1 MFRSGGTEKAQPP
14 FLMERLL
21 SKLLNLNF
29 YFMKKEKEKLFR
41 ALPLAVGLLLVGGN
55 AMAVPVSAPVEY
67 SVNQQT
73 SQVTGVVNDANG
85 DPLIGVNVVEKGN
98 THNGAITDMDGKF
111 VLNVSPNATLVF
123 SYIGYKPVEVPVNG
137 QRNITVTLHEDSE
150 ALDEVVV
157 IGYGAVR
164 KADLAGSVAV
174 MDNKQFKD
182 QPVTRIEDALQG
194 RVSGISVTS
203 SGVPGGD
210 LKIRVRGASSINK
223 SNDPL
228 YVVDGIVRESGLEG
242 INPEDIQSMQILK
255 DASSTA
261 IYGSRGANGV
271 VLVTTKTGKAGQ
283 TQVVFDASVG
293 FSNAYH
299 IPEMM
304 GTKEYAQAL
313 VDYKGA
319 DRDAL
324 TGYLDGSN
332 PGIDWMD
339 VLLRTGVTQNYK
351 VAISKGN
358 EDTQFY
364 VSGNYLNTKG
374 VITDTDFTR
383 YSVKANVHSKLYKW
397 LELTA
402 DVNLSQSNGSGAG
415 FNQNQENPIW
425 VGLNY
430 SPTMEMYNDKGSY
443 NTDPYNNIQNNPY
456 GMLHENQNDRK
467 RNVVSGHVDLKFNI
481 LKGLTFT
488 TTNGIDYSDHKGY
501 SFSSTRVQTQNG
513 MGNTNTYNMVL
524 QTTNN
529 LTYMGSWNKH
539 SLTATAVWEATSSET
554 RYMEI
559 TGKNLSAEQVGY
571 WDVKNAKTRDASNSY
586 SNWNLLSGVARVM
599 YNYAD
604 KYMLTGTFRADGS
617 SRFTN
622 QKWGYFPS
630 IAAAWTVTKEEFMK
644 DVKALSDLKIRASYG
659 IIGNQDIDP
668 YSTLGLMTST
678 SFNFGTGTTYTG
690 YWANGLATP
699 DLTWEKVKQF
709 DLGIDLGFFKNR
721 LTVSVDYFDKR
732 TSDALLKRTA
742 PNYVGGTSYWV
753 NAGEVSNKGIDL
765 TITGRIIQNDN
776 LQWTSSLNGSY
787 LKNKVTKLTAEE
799 PVIYGASP
807 SPGTVDPATIV
818 KEGEAIG
825 TFYGYKWAGLTKND
839 KGEFVDSYYTKDG
852 QITTN
857 PSGEDKMVLGC
868 ANPDFTLGWNNT
880 ITYKNWDFNVFF
892 NAAFGA
898 QRLNLVDFA
907 MNSMVGASMFVT
919 AKDHFDNVGKT
930 MPTPGATNSNYGNSS
945 KWLENADY
953 LRCENISIA
962 YTLPRKVTKFADI
975 RFSLS
980 AQNLF
985 TITGYKG
992 IDPAGAS
999 FSANSVDVDNG
1010 MDMGAYPNP
1019 RTITLGVRMNF

>member
-1 MFRSGGTEKAQPP
+1 
-14 FLMERLL
+14 
-21 SKLLNLNF
+21 
-29 YFMKKEKEKLFR
+29 MKKGKRKILR
-41 ALPLAVGLLLVGGN
+41 MMPLAMGLLCAGGPVL
-55 AMAVPVSAPVEY
+55 AVPALSSYEY
-67 SVNQQT
+67 AVNQQT
-73 SQVTGVVNDANG
+73 GQVTGIVKDANG
-85 DPLIGVNVVEKGN
+85 EPLIGVNVVEKGN
-98 THNGAITDMDGKF
+98 VQNGSITDLDGRFK
-111 VLNVSPNATLVF
+111 LNVGPNAVLVC
-123 SYIGYKPVEVPVNG
+123 SYIGYKTVEVPVNG
-137 QRNITVTLHEDSE
+137 QKSLTVTLREDSE

-157 IGYGAVR
+157 IGYGTVR

-228 YVVDGIVRESGLEG
+228 YVVDGIVRESGLDG
-242 INPEDIQSMQILK
+242 ISPEDIQSMQILK

-299 IPEMM
+299 IPEVM

-313 VDYKGA
+313 IDYKGV
-319 DRDAL
+319 DGSTM
-324 TGYLDGSN
+324 TGYLDGTN

-364 VSGNYLNTKG
+364 VSGNYMNTKG

-415 FNQNQENPIW
+415 FNQSQENPIW

-430 SPTMEMYNDKGSY
+430 SPTMEMYNDNGDY

-456 GMLHENQNDRK
+456 GILHENQNDRK
-467 RNVVSGHVDLKFNI
+467 RSVVSGHVDLKFNI

-488 TTNGIDYSDHKGY
+488 TTNGIDYSDWKGY
-501 SFSSTRVQTQNG
+501 TFSSTRVQTQNG
-513 MGNTNTYNMVL
+513 MGNTDTYNMVL
-524 QTTNN
+524 QSTNN
-529 LTYMGSWNKH
+529 FTYTGNWNKH
-539 SLTATAVWEATSSET
+539 SLTATAVWEATKSET

-571 WDVKNAKTRDASNSY
+571 WDVKNAKTRDAGNSY

-630 IAAAWTVTKEEFMK
+630 IAAAWTVTKEDFMK
-644 DVKALSDLKIRASYG
+644 DVKAVSDLKIRASYG

-678 SFNFGTGTTYTG
+678 AFNFGTGTTYTG

-709 DLGIDLGFFKNR
+709 DLGIDLGFFSNR
-721 LTVSVDYFDKR
+721 LTLSVDYFDKR

-742 PNYVGGTSYWV
+742 PNYVGGTTYWV
-753 NAGEVSNKGIDL
+753 NAGEVSNKGVDL

-776 LQWTSSLNGSY
+776 LQWTSSINGSY
-787 LKNKVTKLTAEE
+787 LKNEVTKLTAEE
-799 PVIYGASP
+799 PVIYGVSP
-807 SPGTVDPATIV
+807 SPGTVDPATII

-825 TFYGYKWAGLTKND
+825 TFYGYKWAGIMKND
-839 KGEFVDSYYTKDG
+839 NGDFVDSYYTKDG
-852 QITTN
+852 KITTD

-868 ANPDFTLGWNNT
+868 SNPDFTLGWNNT
-880 ITYKNWDFNVFF
+880 ISYKNWDFNVFF

-919 AKDHFDNVGKT
+919 AKDYFTNVGNT
-930 MPTPGATNSNYGNSS
+930 MPTPGVTNKNYGNSS

-975 RFSLS
+975 RISLS

-999 FSANSVDVDNG
+999 FSANSVDIDNG

-1019 RTITLGVRMNF
+1019 RTVTVGVRMNF

>member
-1 MFRSGGTEKAQPP
+1 
-14 FLMERLL
+14 
-21 SKLLNLNF
+21 
-29 YFMKKEKEKLFR
+29 MKKGKRKILR
-41 ALPLAVGLLLVGGN
+41 MMPLAMGLLCAGGPVL
-55 AMAVPVSAPVEY
+55 AVPALSSYEY
-67 SVNQQT
+67 AVNQQT
-73 SQVTGVVNDANG
+73 GQVTGIVKDANG
-85 DPLIGVNVVEKGN
+85 EPLIGVNVVEKGN
-98 THNGAITDMDGKF
+98 VQNGSITDLDGRFK
-111 VLNVSPNATLVF
+111 LNVGPNAVLVC
-123 SYIGYKPVEVPVNG
+123 SYIGYKTVEVPVNG
-137 QRNITVTLHEDSE
+137 QKSLTVTLREDSE

-157 IGYGAVR
+157 IGYGTVR

-228 YVVDGIVRESGLEG
+228 YVVDGIVRESGLDG
-242 INPEDIQSMQILK
+242 ISPEDIQSMQILK

-299 IPEMM
+299 IPEVM

-313 VDYKGA
+313 IDYKGV
-319 DRDAL
+319 DGSTM
-324 TGYLDGSN
+324 TGYLDGTN

-364 VSGNYLNTKG
+364 VSGNYMNTKG

-415 FNQNQENPIW
+415 FNQSQENPIW

-430 SPTMEMYNDKGSY
+430 SPTMEMYNDNGDY

-456 GMLHENQNDRK
+456 GILHENQNDRK
-467 RNVVSGHVDLKFNI
+467 RSVVSGHVDLKFNI

-488 TTNGIDYSDHKGY
+488 TTNGIDYSDWKGY
-501 SFSSTRVQTQNG
+501 TFSSTRVQTQNG
-513 MGNTNTYNMVL
+513 MGNTDTYNMVL
-524 QTTNN
+524 QSTNN
-529 LTYMGSWNKH
+529 FTYTGNWNKH
-539 SLTATAVWEATSSET
+539 SLTATAVWEATKSET

-571 WDVKNAKTRDASNSY
+571 WDVKNAKTRDAGNSY
-586 SNWNLLSGVARVM
+586 SNWNLLSGIARVM

-630 IAAAWTVTKEEFMK
+630 IAAAWTVTKEDFMK
-644 DVKALSDLKIRASYG
+644 DVKAVSDLKIRASYG
-659 IIGNQDIDP
+659 IIGNQDIDS

-678 SFNFGTGTTYTG
+678 AFNFGTGTTYTG

-709 DLGIDLGFFKNR
+709 DLGIDLGFFSNR
-721 LTVSVDYFDKR
+721 LTLSVDYFDKR

-742 PNYVGGTSYWV
+742 PNYVGGTTYWV
-753 NAGEVSNKGIDL
+753 NAGEVSNKGVDL

-776 LQWTSSLNGSY
+776 LQWTSSINGSY

-807 SPGTVDPATIV
+807 SPGTVDPATII

-825 TFYGYKWAGLTKND
+825 TFYGYKWAGLVKND
-839 KGEFVDSYYTKDG
+839 NGDFVDSYYTKDG
-852 QITTN
+852 QVTTN
-857 PSGEDKMVLGC
+857 PSGDDKMVLGC
-868 ANPDFTLGWNNT
+868 SNPDFTLGWNNT

-919 AKDHFDNVGKT
+919 AKDYFVNVGKT
-930 MPTPGATNSNYGNSS
+930 MPTPGVTNSNYGNSS

-953 LRCENISIA
+953 LRCENISVA

-1019 RTITLGVRMNF
+1019 RTITVGVRMNF